1 MKISIVVLAAAL
13 GSVALPAMAASPQ
26 DQDQLKLTY
35 NAKTGKYCASAEV
48 TGSRLPVQDCRTK
61 EEWMKAGAKISDAS
75 PEKVAPRLA
84 QK

>member
-1 MKISIVVLAAAL
+1 MKISTVVLAAAL
-13 GSVALPAMAASPQ
+13 GAFALPVMAVTPK
-26 DQDQLKLTY
+26 DQDQLKLKY